1 MTSNSIFDKNME
13 TVSTKEGEELT
24 QGLQETPGDYSER
37 PLAPLPFR
45 HSSLSSF
52 ACGTRECTGLSG
64 PRDFLFTEAL
74 WFRKATGCST
84 MLEATRSCQC
94 QNPPAPWVP
103 RARSS
108 HPPVVSVSLREN
120 REFSPAVAGE
130 HSPRSGSR
138 SDFSINSDK
147 TQSVLYHATGLL
159 SFPVVVASPAQ
170 ARSYSEQLPG
180 SDLGLVA
187 FLQSPWRSHL

>member
-37 PLAPLPFR
+37 PLAPLPFK
-45 HSSLSSF
+45 HSASMSSF
-52 ACGTRECTGLSG
+52 AWGTRECTGLSG

-84 MLEATRSCQC
+84 MLEATWSCQC

-103 RARSS
+103 LAKSS
-108 HPPVVSVSLREN
+108 HPPVVSVSLEKT
-120 REFSPAVAGE
+120 EFSPAVAGE
-130 HSPRSGSR
+130 HSPRSGPR
-138 SDFSINSDK
+138 SHLSINSDK
-147 TQSVLYHATGLL
+147 TQSVLYHAMGLL
-159 SFPVVVASPAQ
+159 SFPC
-170 ARSYSEQLPG
+170 G
-180 SDLGLVA
+180 CC
-187 FLQSPWRSHL
+187 QSFPSS